1 MWDSAPAAYAP
12 LMAGR
17 LPRRAVAWIAA
28 MALIGVVM
36 GVVLVRAG
44 STLGGVILI
53 VTSVVCPSLSAVVA
67 SRSAKS
73 SGHA

>member
-1 MWDSAPAAYAP
+1 MSDHVPAAYAP

-17 LPRRAVAWIAA
+17 LLGWAVVWIAA
-28 MALIGVVM
+28 MTLIGVAM

-53 VTSVVCPSLSAVVA
+53 LTSVICPPLSVVVA
-67 SRSAKS
+67 SNSAKS
-73 SGHA
+73 SGHE

>member
-1 MWDSAPAAYAP
+1 
-12 LMAGR
+12 
-17 LPRRAVAWIAA
+17 